1 MVELDL
7 NKPVMLI
14 DTSYYIFYRY
24 FAVFNWYKL
33 AQKTVLDVPTILQ
46 NKAFM
51 DKFTKLF
58 EDNLEKL
65 RKKHDV
71 PYHNIV
77 FAKDCI
83 RDRIWRYQ
91 YYKNYKKSRD
101 EKLTT
106 FNGDIF
112 KYCYNHL
119 MPELQKRLGVQSCE
133 YDSAEADDIIAIFTR
148 QITSTSKG
156 TRVVIVTND
165 NDYLQLIEENVTLVN
180 MKNLDLKTRLQYE
193 PQIYLKMKII
203 LGDKSDNIPSVFPKC
218 GDKKAQQLAE
228 SEELLEE
235 KLSKSD
241 EFRERYE
248 LNKLLIDTT
257 QIPENIQEDIK
268 NMLKFKDSS
277 IADSP
282 LHDKAK

>member
-7 NKPVMLI
+7 NEPVMLI

-33 AQKTVLDVPTILQ
+33 AQRTVLDVPTILQ
-46 NKAFM
+46 NKQFM

-65 RKKHDV
+65 RKKHNI
-71 PYHNIV
+71 PYNNII

-91 YYKNYKKSRD
+91 YYKNYKKTRD

-148 QITSTSKG
+148 HICEITEKKTQI
-156 TRVVIVTND
+156 VIVTND
-165 NDYLQLIEENVTLVN
+165 NDYLQLIDDNVMLVN
-180 MKNLDLKTRLQYE
+180 MKSLDLKTRLEYT
-193 PQIYLKMKII
+193 PDIYLKMKII

-228 SEELLEE
+228 NEELLEE

-241 EFRERYE
+241 EFREKYE

-257 QIPENIQEDIK
+257 QIPEKIQTDIR
-268 NMLKFKDSS
+268 NMLKFKEEPV
-277 IADSP
+277 A
-282 LHDKAK
+282 AA